1 MRYVCHAAA
10 ALSTVF
16 CFVSPLLGQGGQGL
30 SIANYQFV
38 SQEIYSRTQSY
49 FTYRA
54 DLVNTG
60 SSRTAV
66 TATLTSLV
74 PSIQLVPGQASLH
87 FGPVPSNGSVTS
99 TDTFTVLVD
108 RTIAFDFANLQ
119 WSFLAPL
126 ANAGRSQT
134 VAVGTTVTLDGTG
147 SSNPSG
153 MGSLSYK
160 WTLVSRPFGT
170 ATTIIGYDT
179 AIATFRIDVPGTY
192 IAGLTVSNGF
202 GSDTATVAFSTTN
215 SPPVADAGP
224 SQTVALGST
233 VTLNG
238 GGSSDVDGN
247 ALTYAWT
254 LVSRPTGSVAALGNP
269 TTVSPTFVAD
279 KPGTYVAQ
287 LVVNDGQVSSG
298 PSTVHIST
306 RNSAPVANAGSGG
319 VVATG
324 SIIHLDGSKSTD
336 VDGDPLTYSWTFNSL
351 PNGSVAKLSDA
362 SAVNPTFT
370 ADAPGTYIVQLV
382 VNDGLADSAAA
393 TATFSTSTARAPTA
407 NAGLNQ
413 TVKHGAT
420 VTLDGSG
427 TDPQNLPLT
436 FRWSFTTKPAGSA
449 AVLSNAGAAK
459 PTFVAD
465 VPGTYIVS

>member
-1 MRYVCHAAA
+1 M
-10 ALSTVF
+10 
-16 CFVSPLLGQGGQGL
+16 
-30 SIANYQFV
+30 
-38 SQEIYSRTQSY
+38 
-49 FTYRA
+49 
-54 DLVNTG
+54 
-60 SSRTAV
+60 
-66 TATLTSLV
+66 
-74 PSIQLVPGQASLH
+74 
-87 FGPVPSNGSVTS
+87 
-99 TDTFTVLVD
+99 
-108 RTIAFDFANLQ
+108 
-119 WSFLAPL
+119 
-126 ANAGRSQT
+126 
-134 VAVGTTVTLDGTG
+134 
-147 SSNPSG
+147 
-153 MGSLSYK
+153 
-160 WTLVSRPFGT
+160 
-170 ATTIIGYDT
+170 
-179 AIATFRIDVPGTY
+179 
-192 IAGLTVSNGF
+192 
-202 GSDTATVAFSTTN
+202 
-215 SPPVADAGP
+215 
-224 SQTVALGST
+224 
-233 VTLNG
+233 
-238 GGSSDVDGN
+238 
-247 ALTYAWT
+247 
-254 LVSRPTGSVAALGNP
+254 
-269 TTVSPTFVAD
+269 
-279 KPGTYVAQ
+279 
-287 LVVNDGQVSSG
+287 
-298 PSTVHIST
+298 
-306 RNSAPVANAGSGG
+306 ANAGSGG

-465 VPGTYIVS
+465 VPGTYIVQLIVSNGSLSSAPATVTINTTNTPPVANAGTSQNVALNSVVPLDGGGSTDADGDALYIRGQCFRSRPAVPPRSPLLTANHPL